1 MQPLLTTYDE
11 WELVTSGLYTGKDPK
26 LSVDKV
32 LTAFQAV
39 SFRWM
44 QCIWLT
50 HQVVA
55 DHLREIV
62 VQSIGSLNDN
72 NTYADLTPAE
82 EHIATGWD
90 ISLLRKMDGLQFSDY
105 FTQADQ
111 VKAKNHANWLVTP
124 PTDASSRPSG
134 GAHTMRPWMI

>member
-1 MQPLLTTYDE
+1 M
-11 WELVTSGLYTGKDPK
+11 YTGEDPK

-32 LTAFQAV
+32 LTVFQAV
-39 SFRWM
+39 SFRWTE
-44 QCIWLT
+44 CIQFA

-62 VQSIGSLNDN
+62 VQSISSLNDN

-82 EHIATGWD
+82 EHIATSQD
-90 ISLLRKMDGLQFSDY
+90 ISLLRKMDGLQFYDY

-111 VKAKNHANWLVTP
+111 VKAKNHANWLVMP
-124 PTDASSRPSG
+124 PTDALSRPSG
-134 GAHTMRPWMI
+134 GAHTMRPWTT